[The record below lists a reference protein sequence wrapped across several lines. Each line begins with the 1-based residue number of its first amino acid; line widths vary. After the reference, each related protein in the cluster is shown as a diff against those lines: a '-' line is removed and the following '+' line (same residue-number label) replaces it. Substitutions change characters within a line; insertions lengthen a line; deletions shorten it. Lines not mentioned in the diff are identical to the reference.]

1 MREIMKSDTDS
12 DSDNNLWWG
21 AEYANTFITKM
32 PTKTCKNCRLHK
44 TYNTIT

>member
-12 DSDNNLWWG
+12 DSDSNLWWG
-21 AEYANTFITKM
+21 AEYANTFITK
-32 PTKTCKNCRLHK
+32 TCKNCRLHR